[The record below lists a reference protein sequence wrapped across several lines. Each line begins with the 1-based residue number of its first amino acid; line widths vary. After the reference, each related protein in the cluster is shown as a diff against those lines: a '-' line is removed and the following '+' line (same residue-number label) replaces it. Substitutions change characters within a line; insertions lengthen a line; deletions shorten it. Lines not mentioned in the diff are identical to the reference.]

1 MRSPEKAGPKALPHV
16 FTPSA
21 FPPYFSPFILH
32 SAHSAIQSVIYPSVH
47 PFPLIYS
54 PTHWSVHH
62 SFIYSSILL
71 SICLPV
77 SPSPYPPSIH
87 LPSSTAHSLL
97 IQKPATIS
105 IYHAPDHLRG
115 AQRGRHPEPNFTGWR
130 GNGVPRLGNK
140 GGVLG
145 KQCPDGLWRGG
156 THLLGIPSL

>member
-1 MRSPEKAGPKALPHV
+1 MRSPEKAGPKAVPHI

-21 FPPYFSPFILH
+21 FPSLLLSIYSPFCPFSH
-32 SAHSAIQSVIYPSVH
+32 SVSDLSVRP
-47 PFPLIYS
+47 PFPLIYL
-54 PTHWSVHH
+54 PTHRSVHH

-77 SPSPYPPSIH
+77 SPSPHPPSIH